1 MLLRLV
7 RLEDSLGDDSLLLLT
22 VVGFSATMGQAG
34 SAAFPFMTG
43 AIAAK
48 AGVKVLQPM
57 LVGLLAGMAILWL
70 LLPRM
75 KKPMA

>member
-1 MLLRLV
+1 MTLLMI
-7 RLEDSLGDDSLLLLT
+7 G
-22 VVGFSATMGQAG
+22 VGFSATMGQAG

-57 LVGLLAGMAILWL
+57 LVGLLAGMVVLWL

-75 KKPMA
+75 KRPTA

>member
-1 MLLRLV
+1 MLTL
-7 RLEDSLGDDSLLLLT
+7 S
-22 VVGFSATMGQAG
+22 VGFSATMGQAG

-57 LVGLLAGMAILWL
+57 LVGLLAGMAALWL
-70 LLPRM
+70 LLPGM
-75 KKPMA
+75 KRPTA